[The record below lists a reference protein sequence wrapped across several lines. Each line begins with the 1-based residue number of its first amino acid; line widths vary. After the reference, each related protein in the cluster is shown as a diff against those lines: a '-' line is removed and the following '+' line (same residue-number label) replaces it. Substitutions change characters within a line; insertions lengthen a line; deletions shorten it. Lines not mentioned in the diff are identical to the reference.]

1 MRSRYINGTLLGPNE
16 GIRQMPPRFNKEPIN
31 LIHRIPSQKQIDEAR
46 PVPPAYGQV
55 LLQAGAICFNKV
67 REFFTHV
74 VRYVGDTSARVRKPL
89 ALPDWT
95 KERLDAVERFR
106 GAGVGGAHVVEEPT
120 PLTTQSLPPNVTILP
135 NPVPVQSKEVDELR
149 ACLVGQQDEIA
160 RLTSHIQELTSLV
173 SAQQQVLV
181 HLGKELETGEFSA
194 ASNGTAAAT
203 VKRNRVGRKK
213 PAGGESQTHPQEN
226 NRPFPPQETADGPTL
241 NV

>member
-1 MRSRYINGTLLGPNE
+1 
-16 GIRQMPPRFNKEPIN
+16 MPPRFNKEPIN

-55 LLQAGAICFNKV
+55 LLQAGAICLSKV
-67 REFFTHV
+67 RNFFTHV
-74 VRYVGDTSARVRKPL
+74 VQYVGETSARVRRKPL

-95 KERLDAVERFR
+95 KERRETIERVGGP
-106 GAGVGGAHVVEEPT
+106 GAGHMQVAAT
-120 PLTTQSLPPNVTILP
+120 SLAPNVTILQTP
-135 NPVPVQSKEVDELR
+135 TPVQSGEVADLR

-194 ASNGTAAAT
+194 TSNGTAAAT
-203 VKRNRVGRKK
+203 VKRNRVVRKK
-213 PAGGESQTHPQEN
+213 STVGEAQTHPQGN
-226 NRPFPPQETADGPTL
+226 DHPFPSQDTEGPSL
-241 NV
+241 NI

>member
-1 MRSRYINGTLLGPNE
+1 
-16 GIRQMPPRFNKEPIN
+16 MPPRFNKEPIN

-55 LLQAGAICFNKV
+55 LLQAGALCLSKV
-67 REFFTHV
+67 RDFFTHV

-95 KERLDAVERFR
+95 TERSESEGVERFEGPR
-106 GAGVGGAHVVEEPT
+106 VAGLNVTEEPT
-120 PLTTQSLPPNVTILP
+120 TVAAHSLAPNVTILQKAA
-135 NPVPVQSKEVDELR
+135 PVQSEEVAELR

-181 HLGKELETGEFSA
+181 HLGKELETGEFSTT
-194 ASNGTAAAT
+194 SNGSAAAT
-203 VKRNRVGRKK
+203 VKRNRVARKK
-213 PAGGESQTHPQEN
+213 PTVSEHQTHPQGN
-226 NRPFPPQETADGPTL
+226 DHPFPPQETEGPAL

>member
-1 MRSRYINGTLLGPNE
+1 
-16 GIRQMPPRFNKEPIN
+16 MPPRFNKEPIN

-55 LLQAGAICFNKV
+55 LLQAGALCLGKV
-67 REFFTHV
+67 RNFIAHV

-95 KERLDAVERFR
+95 KERLETIERFGGQ
-106 GAGVGGAHVVEEPT
+106 GAGRVNVVGEEAQVAAT
-120 PLTTQSLPPNVTILP
+120 SLAPNVTILQTP
-135 NPVPVQSKEVDELR
+135 TPVQSGEVADLR

-194 ASNGTAAAT
+194 TSNGTAAAT

-213 PAGGESQTHPQEN
+213 PVVGESQTHPQGNEH
-226 NRPFPPQETADGPTL
+226 PFPPQETEGPSL
-241 NV
+241 NI

>member
-1 MRSRYINGTLLGPNE
+1 
-16 GIRQMPPRFNKEPIN
+16 MPPRFNKEPIN
-31 LIHRIPSQKQIDEAR
+31 LINRIPSPKQIDEAR

-55 LLQAGAICFNKV
+55 LLQAGVLCLGKV
-67 REFFTHV
+67 RNFFTHV
-74 VRYVGDTSARVRKPL
+74 ARYVGERSARVRKPL

-95 KERLDAVERFR
+95 KDRLEMAERFGGQSTR
-106 GAGVGGAHVVEEPT
+106 RVNMVGEQPQPAANPSVPH
-120 PLTTQSLPPNVTILP
+120 VTILQQAA
-135 NPVPVQSKEVDELR
+135 PVQSGEVADLR

-194 ASNGTAAAT
+194 TSNGTAAAT

-213 PAGGESQTHPQEN
+213 PTVSEAQGHLQGTEH
-226 NRPFPPQETADGPTL
+226 PFPSPEAEGPSL
-241 NV
+241 NI

>member
-1 MRSRYINGTLLGPNE
+1 
-16 GIRQMPPRFNKEPIN
+16 MPPRFNKEPIN

-46 PVPPAYGQV
+46 PVPPAYGKV
-55 LLQAGAICFNKV
+55 LLQAGAICISKV
-67 REFFTHV
+67 RDFFTHV

-95 KERLDAVERFR
+95 KERSQRVERFESSR
-106 GAGVGGAHVVEEPT
+106 AAELKEFNETEEQHTVAAH
-120 PLTTQSLPPNVTILP
+120 SLAPNVTILKKT
-135 NPVPVQSKEVDELR
+135 VPVQSEEVAELR
-149 ACLVGQQDEIA
+149 SCLVGQQDEIA

-194 ASNGTAAAT
+194 TSNGSAAAT
-203 VKRNRVGRKK
+203 VKRNRVVRKK
-213 PAGGESQTHPQEN
+213 PTVGESQPHPQGKDH
-226 NRPFPPQETADGPTL
+226 PFPHQETDGPSL

>member
-1 MRSRYINGTLLGPNE
+1 
-16 GIRQMPPRFNKEPIN
+16 MPPRFNKEPIN

-55 LLQAGAICFNKV
+55 LLQAGALCLSKV
-67 REFFTHV
+67 RDFFTHV

-95 KERLDAVERFR
+95 KGRIETVEGFS
-106 GAGVGGAHVVEEPT
+106 GPGVAGVSVVDERTSVAAH
-120 PLTTQSLPPNVTILP
+120 SLAPNVTILR
-135 NPVPVQSKEVDELR
+135 NPDPIQSEEVAELR
-149 ACLVGQQDEIA
+149 ACLVGQQDEIS

-181 HLGKELETGEFSA
+181 HLGKELETGEFST

-213 PAGGESQTHPQEN
+213 PAVSESATHPQGNEH
-226 NRPFPPQETADGPTL
+226 PFPPQEAEGPAL
-241 NV
+241 HL